1 MSVIHP
7 YSRVNEALNN
17 VFFDGRFA
25 GQPIYLSLDNG
36 MRLEVAEK
44 LAIEPSE
51 VEDAICKSVSRI
63 FSINGD
69 PYALPL
75 NEMRV
80 WRRAGMHTAP
90 PFTAVLFCLSHA
102 AALMAAEDDFAA
114 SNYYRRLIQ
123 ITGLN
128 RKTLNAHRKS
138 TDLFW
143 KCLAEWL
150 LQNNYALGKPTA
162 RAQSQTR
169 RYVGKAISQAV
180 VRASDRD
187 NFHSMFYK
195 FGFSGNE
202 SLSAKEMEQYLSH
215 WMLGSGPNPRL
226 RRVWQIPDLR
236 ERVAEAAIAE
246 LTVWSAMNSPAGGTF
261 GARPTRLS
269 IFANLSRRLGG
280 QRLELHLGRV
290 AEGLDVGPL
299 KLSGSSDEFRLANK
313 DFGAFATINPPPIG
327 CLGEGLGHV
336 FHFKDESGETSGFE
350 WQPRLVIPMAMH
362 PQTNVWTESPRVAF
376 GVPHLVLVR
385 DARNMPAQVE
395 SYLAGVCTSSPR
407 CAEASQLRGLPP
419 GWVLYEDVQIRR
431 IGGGAHEALDC
442 LVPFGDESFFAI
454 SGGIQLMPS
463 FYHSGV
469 KPIATYVAHS
479 GPTTIEAT
487 VEDETDAK
495 VHLSA
500 ESELAECSLE
510 LDPAKFPKEG
520 NIFLSARQGDG
531 NATKKQVFFRDANR
545 PHLINLDRKVR
556 LSYRS
561 ITSAKPIGSA
571 TSLSIEGY
579 IIDGEVPSSRDID
592 NFERGSLP
600 QGIPEDF
607 QEYAPPLRTHGTA
620 QACIERGYHH
630 TKYPMV
636 PPNAPPGTLV
646 EGECLGCNRRDI
658 IIFRRPQAA
667 AKAREFVR
675 FNLPRIGEK
684 VSANEK
690 DIDYGLLFDALCFLG
705 SGSWAKFQSLVGT
718 WGEDT
723 RPPRQ
728 IAHDLFLLG
737 MLDLDI
743 RQGTNAISAW
753 SVPPPSLH
761 YIEKYKAYLSGF
773 RCRSLVAAIKL
784 AVSNS
789 GGTFQ
794 IEECTGRVPILWLEG
809 ISIEHAA
816 SLLEGIHDPIGRPVS
831 LHAGS
836 SFKLALACVA
846 FDDIEAAT
854 APVSL
859 GEPKNLQWFDLEKV
873 RWIDVDHVRKSGA
886 YRWNE
891 GMQAYAYLKPGGIG
905 IMGPYQLVK
914 LLAAREQGIMLHMH
928 EPANQ
933 KFISTLGCEP
943 VGLLE
948 RALVACSG
956 RLPTIDKG
964 MTVYASVDASTAI
977 QILKLLYPERVSNE
991 ARQSHQRH

>member
-1 MSVIHP
+1 MKHN
-7 YSRVNEALNN
+7 R

-25 GQPIYLSLDNG
+25 GQPVYMSLDND
-36 MRLEVAEK
+36 MRLELAES
-44 LAIEPSE
+44 LALEPAG
-51 VEDAICKSVSRI
+51 VEDAICQSVSRI
-63 FSINGD
+63 FSANGD
-69 PYALPL
+69 PYARPA
-75 NEMRV
+75 NEMRT
-80 WRRAGMHTAP
+80 WRRAGMRTAP

-114 SNYYRRLIQ
+114 SNYYHRLVQ
-123 ITGLN
+123 ITGIS
-128 RKTLNAHRKS
+128 RETLNAYRKS

-143 KCLAEWL
+143 KYLAEWL

-162 RAQSQTR
+162 RTQSASR
-169 RYVGKAISQAV
+169 KYVGKAISQAV

-187 NFHSMFYK
+187 NFHSMFDK

-202 SLSAKEMEQYLSH
+202 NLSAKEMEHYLSH

-246 LTVWSAMNSPAGGTF
+246 LTAWSATNSPVRGVY

-269 IFANLSRRLGG
+269 LFANLSRRLGG

-290 AEGLDVGPL
+290 AEGLDVAPL
-299 KLSGSSDEFRLANK
+299 TLSGSSDGFRLANN
-313 DFGAFATINPPPIG
+313 DFGAIATINPPPIG
-327 CLGEGLGHV
+327 GLGEGLGHV
-336 FHFKDESGETSGFE
+336 FHFKDASGKTSGFE

-407 CAEASQLRGLPP
+407 CAEASHLRGLPS

-431 IGGGAHEALDC
+431 TGEPPHEALDC
-442 LVPFGDESFFAI
+442 LVPFGEENFFAI

-469 KPIATYVAHS
+469 KPIATYVAQS
-479 GPTTIEAT
+479 GPTTIDAT
-487 VEDETDAK
+487 VEDEADAR
-495 VHLSA
+495 VYLSA
-500 ESELAECSLE
+500 KSELAECSLE
-510 LDPAKFPKEG
+510 LDPAKFPKDG

-531 NATKKQVFFRDANR
+531 KDTKKQVFFRDANR
-545 PHLINLDRKVR
+545 PHPINLDQKGR

-561 ITSAKPIGSA
+561 ITSAKPFESA

-579 IIDGEVPSSRDID
+579 VIDGEVPSSIDFD

-600 QGIPEDF
+600 QGIAEDF
-607 QEYAPPLRTHGTA
+607 QEHAPPLRTHGTA

-630 TKYPMV
+630 TKYAMV

-658 IIFRRPQAA
+658 VIFRRPQAA

-675 FNLPRIGEK
+675 FNLPRVGEG

-690 DIDYGLLFDALCFLG
+690 DIDYGLLVDALCFLG

-728 IAHDLFLLG
+728 VAHDLFLLG

-743 RQGTNAISAW
+743 RQGTNAIRAW

-761 YIEKYKAYLSGF
+761 YIEEGKAYLSGF
-773 RCRSLVAAIKL
+773 RCRSLVAEIKL
-784 AVSNS
+784 AVSS
-789 GGTFQ
+789 TGGTFK
-794 IEECTGRVPILWLEG
+794 IEECAGRPPILWLEG
-809 ISIEHAA
+809 ISIEQAA

-836 SFKLALACVA
+836 GFKLASACGA
-846 FDDIEAAT
+846 LEDIEAAT

-859 GEPKNLQWFDLEKV
+859 GETKNLQWFDLEKV

-886 YRWNE
+886 YRWND
-891 GMQAYAYLKPGGIG
+891 GMQAYAYLRPDGIG
-905 IMGPYQLVK
+905 VMGSYQIVK

-928 EPANQ
+928 EPASQ
-933 KFISTLGCEP
+933 RFMSTLGCEP

-956 RLPTIDKG
+956 RLPTLDKG

-977 QILKLLYPERVSNE
+977 QVLKQLYPERVSNE